1 MDNYGVV
8 GNPIKHSKS
17 PEIHQLFAKQVGHDI
32 LYHRIPATDE
42 SFTSVLEEFFKKGGK
57 GLNITLPFKEKAFR
71 FADSYSDNA
80 QSCGSVNTLTFSED
94 GRAHGDNTDGIGLI
108 NDLKNNDV
116 LLENIKVLILGAG
129 GATRGIVPVLFKNNV
144 GSIALHNRTVGK
156 AELLQEEFMPFGKIE
171 SLSSDGLAG
180 GFGLVVNATSA
191 NLDGVIPDIPDSV
204 VSDAVCYDLA
214 YSYGETSF
222 LNWAKKNGS
231 AKNLQGLGMLVEQA
245 AESFYIWRGVR
256 PRTSE
261 VVDKLRSELL
271 S

>member
-1 MDNYGVV
+1 
-8 GNPIKHSKS
+8 
-17 PEIHQLFAKQVGHDI
+17 LFAKQVGHDI

-42 SFTSVLEEFFKKGGK
+42 NFTSVLEEFFKKGGK

-71 FADSYSDNA
+71 FADSCTDNA
-80 QSCGSVNTLTFSED
+80 QSCQSVNTLTFSED

-108 NDLKNNDV
+108 NDLKNNDI
-116 LLENIKVLILGAG
+116 LLENKEVLILGAG
-129 GATRGIVPVLFKNNV
+129 GATRGIVPVLFKNGV
-144 GSIALHNRTVGK
+144 GSITLYNRTAEK
-156 AELLQEEFMPFGKIE
+156 AELLQEEFMPFGEIQ
-171 SLSSDGLAG
+171 SLSSDDLTG
-180 GFGLVVNATSA
+180 GFGLVINATSA
-191 NLDGVIPDIPDSV
+191 SLDGVIPDIPDNV
-204 VSDAVCYDLA
+204 VSNAVCYDLA

-261 VVDKLRSELL
+261 VVDKLRSEL
-271 S
+271 

>member
-17 PEIHQLFAKQVGHDI
+17 PEIHQLFAKQVEHDI

-42 SFTSVLEEFFKKGGK
+42 NFTSVLEEFFKKGGK

-71 FADSYSDNA
+71 FADSCTDNA
-80 QSCGSVNTLTFSED
+80 QSCHSVNTLTFSED

-108 NDLKNNDV
+108 NDLKNNDI
-116 LLENIKVLILGAG
+116 LLENKEVLILGAG
-129 GATRGIVPVLFKNNV
+129 GATRGIVPVLFKNGV
-144 GSIALHNRTVGK
+144 GSITLYNRTTEK
-156 AELLQEEFMPFGKIE
+156 AELLQEEFMPFGEIQ
-171 SLSSDGLAG
+171 SLSSDDLTG
-180 GFGLVVNATSA
+180 GFGLVINATSA
-191 NLDGVIPDIPDSV
+191 SLDGVIPDIPDNV
-204 VSDAVCYDLA
+204 VSNAVCYDLA

-261 VVDKLRSELL
+261 VVDKLRSEL
-271 S
+271 

>member
-17 PEIHQLFAKQVGHDI
+17 PEIHQLFAKQVEHDI

-42 SFTSVLEEFFKKGGK
+42 NFTSVLEEFFKKGGK

-71 FADSYSDNA
+71 FADSCTDNA
-80 QSCGSVNTLTFSED
+80 QSCHSVNTLTFSED

-108 NDLKNNDV
+108 NDLKNNDI
-116 LLENIKVLILGAG
+116 LLENKEVLILGAG
-129 GATRGIVPVLFKNNV
+129 GATRGIVPVLFKNSV
-144 GSIALHNRTVGK
+144 GSITLYNRTAEK
-156 AELLQEEFMPFGKIE
+156 AELLQEEFMPFGEIQ
-171 SLSSDGLAG
+171 SLSSDDLTG
-180 GFGLVVNATSA
+180 GFGLVINATSA
-191 NLDGVIPDIPDSV
+191 SLDGVIPDIPDNV
-204 VSDAVCYDLA
+204 VSNAVCYDLA

-261 VVDKLRSELL
+261 IVDKLRSEL
-271 S
+271 

>member
-17 PEIHQLFAKQVGHDI
+17 PEIHQLFAKQVEHDI

-42 SFTSVLEEFFKKGGK
+42 NFTSVLEEFFKKGGK

-71 FADSYSDNA
+71 FADSCTDNA
-80 QSCGSVNTLTFSED
+80 QSCHSVNTLTFSED

-108 NDLKNNDV
+108 NDLKNNDI
-116 LLENIKVLILGAG
+116 LLENKEVLILGAG
-129 GATRGIVPVLFKNNV
+129 GATRGIVPVLFKNGV
-144 GSIALHNRTVGK
+144 GSITLYNRTAEK
-156 AELLQEEFMPFGKIE
+156 AELLQEEFMPFGEIQ
-171 SLSSDGLAG
+171 SLSSDDLTG
-180 GFGLVVNATSA
+180 GFGLVINATSA
-191 NLDGVIPDIPDSV
+191 SLDGVIPDIPDNV
-204 VSDAVCYDLA
+204 VSNAVCYDLA

-261 VVDKLRSELL
+261 VVDKLRSEL
-271 S
+271 

>member
-32 LYHRIPATDE
+32 LYHRIPAADE
-42 SFTSVLEEFFKKGGK
+42 SFTNVLEEFFKKGGK

-71 FADSYSDNA
+71 FADSCTDNA
-80 QSCGSVNTLTFSED
+80 QSCHSVNTLTFSED

-108 NDLKNNDV
+108 NDLKNNDI
-116 LLENIKVLILGAG
+116 LLENKEVLILGAG
-129 GATRGIVPVLFKNNV
+129 GATRGIVPVLFKNGV
-144 GSIALHNRTVGK
+144 GSITLYNRTAEK
-156 AELLQEEFMPFGKIE
+156 AELLQEEFMPFGEIQ
-171 SLSSDGLAG
+171 SLSSDDLTG
-180 GFGLVVNATSA
+180 GFGLVINATSA
-191 NLDGVIPDIPDSV
+191 SLDGVIPDIPDNV
-204 VSDAVCYDLA
+204 VSNAVCYDLA

-261 VVDKLRSELL
+261 VANKLRSEL
-271 S
+271 

>member
-8 GNPIKHSKS
+8 GNPINHSKS

-42 SFTSVLEEFFKKGGK
+42 NFASVLEEFFKKGGK

-71 FADSYSDNA
+71 FADSCTDNA
-80 QSCGSVNTLTFSED
+80 QSCHSVNTLTFSED

-108 NDLKNNDV
+108 NDLKNNDI
-116 LLENIKVLILGAG
+116 LLENKEVLILGAG
-129 GATRGIVPVLFKNNV
+129 GATRGIVPVLFKNGV
-144 GSIALHNRTVGK
+144 GSITLYNRTTEK
-156 AELLQEEFMPFGKIE
+156 AELLQEEFMPFGEIQ
-171 SLSSDGLAG
+171 SLSSDDLTG
-180 GFGLVVNATSA
+180 GFGLVINATSA
-191 NLDGVIPDIPDSV
+191 SLDGVIPDIPDNV
-204 VSDAVCYDLA
+204 VSNAVCYDLA

-261 VVDKLRSELL
+261 VVDKLRSEL
-271 S
+271 

>member
-17 PEIHQLFAKQVGHDI
+17 PEIHQLFAKQVEHDI

-42 SFTSVLEEFFKKGGK
+42 NFTSVLEEFFKKGGK

-71 FADSYSDNA
+71 FADSCTDNA
-80 QSCGSVNTLTFSED
+80 QSCHSVNTLTFSED

-108 NDLKNNDV
+108 NDLKNNDI
-116 LLENIKVLILGAG
+116 LLENKEVLILGAG
-129 GATRGIVPVLFKNNV
+129 GATRGIVPVLFKNAV
-144 GSIALHNRTVGK
+144 GSITLYNRTAEK
-156 AELLQEEFMPFGKIE
+156 AELLQEEFMPFGEIQ
-171 SLSSDGLAG
+171 SLSSDDLTG
-180 GFGLVVNATSA
+180 GFGLVINATSA
-191 NLDGVIPDIPDSV
+191 SLDGVIPDIPDNVASN
-204 VSDAVCYDLA
+204 AVCYDLA

-261 VVDKLRSELL
+261 VVNKLRSEL
-271 S
+271 

>member
-8 GNPIKHSKS
+8 GNPINHSKS

-42 SFTSVLEEFFKKGGK
+42 NFASVLEEFFKKGGK
-57 GLNITLPFKEKAFR
+57 GLNITLPFKEKAFK
-71 FADSYSDNA
+71 FADSCSDNA
-80 QSCGSVNTLTFSED
+80 QSCRSVNTLTFSED

-108 NDLKNNDV
+108 NDLKNNDI
-116 LLENIKVLILGAG
+116 LLENKEVLILGAG
-129 GATRGIVPVLFKNNV
+129 GATRGIVPVLFKNGV
-144 GSIALHNRTVGK
+144 GSITLYNRTAAK
-156 AELLQEEFMPFGKIE
+156 AELLQEEFMPFGEIQ
-171 SLSSDGLAG
+171 SLSSDDLTG
-180 GFGLVVNATSA
+180 GFGLVINATSA
-191 NLDGVIPDIPDSV
+191 SLDGVIPDIPDNV
-204 VSDAVCYDLA
+204 VSNAVCYDLA

-261 VVDKLRSELL
+261 VVNKLRSEL
-271 S
+271 

>member
-8 GNPIKHSKS
+8 GNPINHSKS

-42 SFTSVLEEFFKKGGK
+42 NFASVLEEFFKKGGK

-71 FADSYSDNA
+71 FADSCTDNA
-80 QSCGSVNTLTFSED
+80 QSCHSVNTLTFSED

-108 NDLKNNDV
+108 NDLKNNDI
-116 LLENIKVLILGAG
+116 LLENKEVLILGAG
-129 GATRGIVPVLFKNNV
+129 GATRGIVPVLFKNGV
-144 GSIALHNRTVGK
+144 GSITLYNRTAAK
-156 AELLQEEFMPFGKIE
+156 AELLQEEFMPFGEIQ
-171 SLSSDGLAG
+171 SLSSDDLTG
-180 GFGLVVNATSA
+180 GFSLVINATSA
-191 NLDGVIPDIPDSV
+191 SLDGVIPDIPDNV
-204 VSDAVCYDLA
+204 VSNAVCYDLA

-261 VVDKLRSELL
+261 VVDKLRSEL
-271 S
+271 

>member
-8 GNPIKHSKS
+8 GNPINHSKS
-17 PEIHQLFAKQVGHDI
+17 PEIHQLFAKQVEHDI

-42 SFTSVLEEFFKKGGK
+42 NFTSVLEEFFKKGGK

-71 FADSYSDNA
+71 FADSCTDNA
-80 QSCGSVNTLTFSED
+80 QSCQSVNTLTFSED

-108 NDLKNNDV
+108 NDLKNNDI
-116 LLENIKVLILGAG
+116 LLENKEVLILGAG
-129 GATRGIVPVLFKNNV
+129 GATRGIVPVLFKNGV
-144 GSIALHNRTVGK
+144 GSITLYNRTAEK
-156 AELLQEEFMPFGKIE
+156 AELLQEEFMPFGEIQ
-171 SLSSDGLAG
+171 SLSSDDLTG
-180 GFGLVVNATSA
+180 GFGLVINATSA
-191 NLDGVIPDIPDSV
+191 SLDGVIPDIPDNV
-204 VSDAVCYDLA
+204 VSNAICYDLA

-261 VVDKLRSELL
+261 VVNKLRSEL
-271 S
+271 

>member
-8 GNPIKHSKS
+8 GNPINHSKS

-42 SFTSVLEEFFKKGGK
+42 NFASVLEEFFKKGGK
-57 GLNITLPFKEKAFR
+57 GLNITLPFKEKAFK
-71 FADSYSDNA
+71 FADSCSDNA
-80 QSCGSVNTLTFSED
+80 QSCHSVNTLTFSED
-94 GRAHGDNTDGIGLI
+94 GRVHGDNTDGIGLI
-108 NDLKNNDV
+108 NDLKNNDI
-116 LLENIKVLILGAG
+116 LLENKEVLILGAG
-129 GATRGIVPVLFKNNV
+129 GATRGIVPVLFKNGV
-144 GSIALHNRTVGK
+144 GSITLYNRTAEK
-156 AELLQEEFMPFGKIE
+156 AELLQEEFMPFGEIQ
-171 SLSSDGLAG
+171 SLSSDDLTG
-180 GFGLVVNATSA
+180 GFGLVINATSA
-191 NLDGVIPDIPDSV
+191 SLDGVIPDIPDNV
-204 VSDAVCYDLA
+204 VSNAVCYDLA

-261 VVDKLRSELL
+261 VVDKLRSEL
-271 S
+271 

>member
-32 LYHRIPATDE
+32 LYYRIPATDE

-71 FADSYSDNA
+71 FADSCTDNA
-80 QSCGSVNTLTFSED
+80 QSCHSVNTLTFSED

-108 NDLKNNDV
+108 NDLKNNDI
-116 LLENIKVLILGAG
+116 LLENKEVLILGAG
-129 GATRGIVPVLFKNNV
+129 GATRGIVPVLFKNGV
-144 GSIALHNRTVGK
+144 GSITLYNRTTEK
-156 AELLQEEFMPFGKIE
+156 AELLQEEFMPFGEIQ
-171 SLSSDGLAG
+171 SLSSDDLTG
-180 GFGLVVNATSA
+180 GFGLVINATSA
-191 NLDGVIPDIPDSV
+191 SLDGVIPDIPDNV
-204 VSDAVCYDLA
+204 VSNTVCYDLA

-261 VVDKLRSELL
+261 VVNKLRSEL
-271 S
+271 

>member
-8 GNPIKHSKS
+8 GNPINHSKS

-42 SFTSVLEEFFKKGGK
+42 NFTSVLEEFFKKGGR

-71 FADSYSDNA
+71 FADSCTDNA
-80 QSCGSVNTLTFSED
+80 QSCRSVNTLTFSED
-94 GRAHGDNTDGIGLI
+94 GRAHGDNTDGVGLI

-129 GATRGIVPVLFKNNV
+129 GATRGIVPVLFKTGV
-144 GSIALHNRTVGK
+144 SSIVLCNRTVEK
-156 AELLQEEFMPFGKIE
+156 AELLQEEFMPCGEIE
-171 SLSSDGLAG
+171 SLSSDNLTG
-180 GFGLVVNATSA
+180 GFSLVINATSA
-191 NLDGVIPDIPDSV
+191 SLDGVIPDIPDNV
-204 VSDAVCYDLA
+204 VSNAVCYDLA

-261 VVDKLRSELL
+261 VVNKLRSEL
-271 S
+271 

>member
-17 PEIHQLFAKQVGHDI
+17 PEIHQLFAKQVEHDI

-42 SFTSVLEEFFKKGGK
+42 NFTSVLEEFFKKGGK

-71 FADSYSDNA
+71 FADSCTDNA
-80 QSCGSVNTLTFSED
+80 QSCHSVNTLTFSED

-108 NDLKNNDV
+108 NDLKNNDI
-116 LLENIKVLILGAG
+116 LLENKEVLILGAG
-129 GATRGIVPVLFKNNV
+129 GATRGIVPVLFKNGV
-144 GSIALHNRTVGK
+144 GSITLYNRTAEK
-156 AELLQEEFMPFGKIE
+156 AELLQEEFMPFGEIQ
-171 SLSSDGLAG
+171 SLSSDDLTG
-180 GFGLVVNATSA
+180 GFGLVINATSA
-191 NLDGVIPDIPDSV
+191 SLDGVIPDIPDNV
-204 VSDAVCYDLA
+204 VSNAVCYDLA

-261 VVDKLRSELL
+261 VVNKLRSGL
-271 S
+271 

>member
-17 PEIHQLFAKQVGHDI
+17 PEIHQLFAKQVEHDI
-32 LYHRIPATDE
+32 LYHRIPATDKN
-42 SFTSVLEEFFKKGGK
+42 FTSVLEEFFKQGGK

-71 FADSYSDNA
+71 FADSCTDNA
-80 QSCGSVNTLTFSED
+80 QSCHSVNTLTFSED

-108 NDLKNNDV
+108 NDLKNNDI
-116 LLENIKVLILGAG
+116 LLENKEVLILGAG
-129 GATRGIVPVLFKNNV
+129 GATRGIVPVLFKNGV
-144 GSIALHNRTVGK
+144 GSITLYNRTAEK
-156 AELLQEEFMPFGKIE
+156 AELLQEEFMPFGEIQ
-171 SLSSDGLAG
+171 SLSSDDLTG
-180 GFGLVVNATSA
+180 GFGLVINATSA
-191 NLDGVIPDIPDSV
+191 SLDGVIPDIPDNV
-204 VSDAVCYDLA
+204 VYNAVCYDLA

-261 VVDKLRSELL
+261 VINKLRSEL
-271 S
+271 

>member
-17 PEIHQLFAKQVGHDI
+17 PEIHQLFAKQVEHDI

-42 SFTSVLEEFFKKGGK
+42 NFTSVLEEFFKKGGK

-71 FADSYSDNA
+71 FADSCTDNA
-80 QSCGSVNTLTFSED
+80 QSCQSVNTLTFSED

-108 NDLKNNDV
+108 NDLKNNDI
-116 LLENIKVLILGAG
+116 LLENKEVLILGAG
-129 GATRGIVPVLFKNNV
+129 GATRGIVPVLFKNGV
-144 GSIALHNRTVGK
+144 GSITLYNRTAEK
-156 AELLQEEFMPFGKIE
+156 AELLQEEFMPFGEIQ
-171 SLSSDGLAG
+171 SLSSDDLTG
-180 GFGLVVNATSA
+180 GFGLVINATSA
-191 NLDGVIPDIPDSV
+191 SLDGVIPDIPDNV
-204 VSDAVCYDLA
+204 VSNAVCYDLA

-231 AKNLQGLGMLVEQA
+231 VKNLQGLGMLVEQA

-261 VVDKLRSELL
+261 VVDKLRSEL
-271 S
+271 

>member
-8 GNPIKHSKS
+8 GNPINHSKS

-42 SFTSVLEEFFKKGGK
+42 NFASVLEEFFKKGGK

-71 FADSYSDNA
+71 FADSCTDNA
-80 QSCGSVNTLTFSED
+80 QSCHSVNTLTFSED

-108 NDLKNNDV
+108 NDLKNNDI
-116 LLENIKVLILGAG
+116 LLENKEVLILGAG
-129 GATRGIVPVLFKNNV
+129 GATRGIVPVLFKNGV
-144 GSIALHNRTVGK
+144 GSITLYNRTTEK
-156 AELLQEEFMPFGKIE
+156 AELLQEEFMPFGEIQ
-171 SLSSDGLAG
+171 SLSSDDLTG
-180 GFGLVVNATSA
+180 GFGLVINATSA
-191 NLDGVIPDIPDSV
+191 SLDGVIPDIPDNV
-204 VSDAVCYDLA
+204 VSNAVCYDLA

-245 AESFYIWRGVR
+245 AESFFIWRGVR

-261 VVDKLRSELL
+261 VVNKLRSEL
-271 S
+271 

>member
-8 GNPIKHSKS
+8 GNPINHSKS

-42 SFTSVLEEFFKKGGK
+42 NFASVLEEFFKKGGK

-71 FADSYSDNA
+71 FADSCTDNA
-80 QSCGSVNTLTFSED
+80 QSCHSVNTLTFSED

-108 NDLKNNDV
+108 NDLKNNDI
-116 LLENIKVLILGAG
+116 LLENKEVLILGAG
-129 GATRGIVPVLFKNNV
+129 GATRGIVPVLFKNGV
-144 GSIALHNRTVGK
+144 GSITLYNRTAEK
-156 AELLQEEFMPFGKIE
+156 AELLQEEFMPFGEIQ
-171 SLSSDGLAG
+171 SLSSDDLTG
-180 GFGLVVNATSA
+180 GFGLVINATSA
-191 NLDGVIPDIPDSV
+191 SLDGVIPDIPDNV
-204 VSDAVCYDLA
+204 VSNAVCYDLA

-261 VVDKLRSELL
+261 VVNKLRSEL
-271 S
+271 